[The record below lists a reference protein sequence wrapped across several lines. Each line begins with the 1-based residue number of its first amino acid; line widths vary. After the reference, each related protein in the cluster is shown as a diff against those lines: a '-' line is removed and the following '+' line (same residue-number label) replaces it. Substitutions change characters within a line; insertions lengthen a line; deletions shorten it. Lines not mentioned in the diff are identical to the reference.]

1 MSYEVWWW
9 RTCLHIAL
17 KHRQSH
23 NICEESRCS
32 AGSGV
37 GTHSRMLTNS
47 PTDIPLCNSLW
58 YTWRVTVSD
67 TSCFMEK
74 SAILSQWRCNENL
87 KLMRLMGKDVTNVPA
102 DRSTH
107 AHWGAALVWG
117 WTYVLFASAD
127 THFVR
132 GDKVVTPRS
141 QSVEPNI
148 LRPSIGYLFCNHL
161 VSWLAWCCHH
171 RENGWNIEKP

>member
-1 MSYEVWWW
+1 MIALRSHMMSYEVWWSW

-58 YTWRVTVSD
+58 YTWRVMVSD

-87 KLMRLMGKDVTNVPA
+87 ELMTNGQRCNKCPSRQVNT
-102 DRSTH
+102 RS
-107 AHWGAALVWG
+107 L
-117 WTYVLFASAD
+117 
-127 THFVR
+127 R
-132 GDKVVTPRS
+132 RS
-141 QSVEPNI
+141 
-148 LRPSIGYLFCNHL
+148 SIGLRLDLCALRFSRHPLRKGRQSGNASQPKRWTKHPTSL
-161 VSWLAWCCHH
+161 NRISFL
-171 RENGWNIEKP
+171 